1 MSDSDD
7 LSDLSDMN
15 IGAAQGN
22 PQAGRNINGKMN
34 ALTEEPISKSKV
46 LKKMEELLNQ
56 NHEVLIFS
64 SQKI

>member
-7 LSDLSDMN
+7 DSDQSDLN

-22 PQAGRNINGKMN
+22 PQAGRNVNGK
-34 ALTEEPISKSKV
+34 AVVDEHASKSRV

-56 NHEVLIFS
+56 NHELLIFS

>member
-7 LSDLSDMN
+7 DSDESDLN

-34 ALTEEPISKSKV
+34 ALTDEHESKSRV

-56 NHEVLIFS
+56 NHELLIFS